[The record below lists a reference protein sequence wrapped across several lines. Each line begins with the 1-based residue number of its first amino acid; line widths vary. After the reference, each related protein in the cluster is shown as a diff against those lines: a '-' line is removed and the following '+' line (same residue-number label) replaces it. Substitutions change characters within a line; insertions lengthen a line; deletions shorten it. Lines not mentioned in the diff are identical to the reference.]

1 MHLEDVFG
9 MTHEYAASEARFK
22 ALSLSIFQVQHWL
35 VWEKHKNVCQPK
47 AAKVMVLIRISFDS
61 VTY

>member
-1 MHLEDVFG
+1 
-9 MTHEYAASEARFK
+9 MTHEYAAPVAKLK
-22 ALSLSIFQVQHWL
+22 ALSFSILQVQHWL
-35 VWEKHKNVCQPK
+35 VWEQHKYACQPK